1 MRWPN
6 DFVNKVIC
14 GDALSVLKTLPSES
28 IDMAITSPPYWG
40 LRDYGIEQ
48 IFGGDKDCEHEWMNI
63 TRKAKQTNWNEGF
76 NQRWRILQCFHKNKI
91 RR

>member
-14 GDALSVLKTLPSES
+14 GDALSVLKTFPSES
-28 IDMAITSPPYWG
+28 VDMAITSPPYWG

-48 IFGGDKDCEHEWMNI
+48 IFGGDKEKGLI
-63 TRKAKQTNWNEGF
+63 RGG
-76 NQRWRILQCFHKNKI
+76 RILQRFHKNKT